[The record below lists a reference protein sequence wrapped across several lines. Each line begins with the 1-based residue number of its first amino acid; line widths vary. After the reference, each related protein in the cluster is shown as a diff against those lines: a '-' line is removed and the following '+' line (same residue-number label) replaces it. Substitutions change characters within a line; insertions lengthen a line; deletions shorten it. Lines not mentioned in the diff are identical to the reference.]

1 MGKENHGFSHSST
14 AQIGYLDVVSTS
26 QGYPQWDAEDT
37 DSVLDHMGSLLE
49 GQTLLRPQDIE
60 GSRIEPGD
68 RASNSCRA
76 SISRLRNPESLLEL

>member
-14 AQIGYLDVVSTS
+14 AQIGKLDDVSTS

-37 DSVLDHMGSLLE
+37 DSVLDHMGSLL
-49 GQTLLRPQDIE
+49 RPQDIE
-60 GSRIEPGD
+60 GSRIEPGLMS
-68 RASNSCRA
+68 SNSCGA